1 MVGFIKTF
9 EQYPQVKFWSL
20 FQLYSKIVLKG
31 FESEFLSKLNQGF
44 TNHRCLY
51 CAILK
56 PSYNFKVKRAVG
68 ARYSRFLFQA
78 VKNQHESHQSSLLN

>member
-20 FQLYSKIVLKG
+20 FQLSSKIVLKG
-31 FESEFLSKLNQGF
+31 FEFEFLSKFNQGF

-56 PSYNFKVKRAVG
+56 PSHDFKVKRAVA

-78 VKNQHESHQSSLLN
+78 VKNQHESHQGSLLN